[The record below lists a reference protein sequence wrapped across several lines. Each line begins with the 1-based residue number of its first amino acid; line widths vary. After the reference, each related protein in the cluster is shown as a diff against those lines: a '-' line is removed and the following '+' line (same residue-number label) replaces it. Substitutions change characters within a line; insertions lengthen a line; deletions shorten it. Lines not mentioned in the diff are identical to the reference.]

1 MYFYFVHLNYKA
13 FDWFFKYWNN
23 AETFL
28 CGFWSLTAFWFTLK
42 LFYDIEKNGTRL
54 LQELKCDSSEI
65 RAVRRV
71 NEETYIMSQ
80 NKVLEFFSQ
89 TFVPFYENSRYKL
102 DLNVTEIKLLNYCNN
117 VFAKIL
123 YCFHTFSMT

>member
-1 MYFYFVHLNYKA
+1 M
-13 FDWFFKYWNN
+13 
-23 AETFL
+23 
-28 CGFWSLTAFWFTLK
+28 K

-54 LQELKCDSSEI
+54 LQEVKCDSSEI

-89 TFVPFYENSRYKL
+89 TFVSFYENSRYKL

>member
-1 MYFYFVHLNYKA
+1 M
-13 FDWFFKYWNN
+13 
-23 AETFL
+23 
-28 CGFWSLTAFWFTLK
+28 K

-71 NEETYIMSQ
+71 NEETLCHKIKYWS
-80 NKVLEFFSQ
+80 FFSQ
-89 TFVPFYENSRYKL
+89 TFVSFYENSRYKL